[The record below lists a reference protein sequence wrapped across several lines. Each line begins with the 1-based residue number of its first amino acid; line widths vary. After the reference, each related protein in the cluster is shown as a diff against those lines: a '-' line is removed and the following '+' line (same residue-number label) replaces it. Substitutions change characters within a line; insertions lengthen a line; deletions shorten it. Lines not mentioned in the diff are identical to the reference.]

1 VGAACAAHTK
11 EQLVTLLD
19 VGDAALDRARALLE
33 GRLGAKV
40 GGKRDDVCEVR
51 LFEEGV
57 WHVSRLAGVVWVGEG
72 HRVG

>member
-11 EQLVTLLD
+11 EQLVALLD

-40 GGKRDDVCEVR
+40 GRKRDDVCEVR
-51 LFEEGV
+51 LLEEGV
-57 WHVSRLAGVVWVGEG
+57 WHVGRLAGVVWVGDG